1 MTEIGEDGV
10 GLSGGQRQRVGLA
23 RALFGKPSF
32 VVLDEP
38 DANLDGDGNRALVQA
53 IERLR
58 RDGKTVVIV
67 THRPNLL
74 SAVDRMIIL
83 QDGRVAQMGRRE
95 QLLPSLVGPNV
106 ASTPRRPVWDGGRA
120 GPPAAAATSLMRP
133 RADA

>member
-1 MTEIGEDGV
+1 MTDIGQDGV

-83 QDGRVAQMGRRE
+83 QDGRVAQMG
-95 QLLPSLVGPNV
+95 PSGAV
-106 ASTPRRPVWDGGRA
+106 AAIARWPECSVDT
-120 GPPAAAATSLMRP
+120 AAACLGRRARRTAGSSRDISHAP
-133 RADA
+133 RAAA